1 MASTWRVRRCAPRWK
16 LWRRQQRGDS
26 ASGAMVVR
34 HSVRRQL
41 RRGPPAPL
49 PAASSDLRL
58 LRGRPRMRRTLAVAE
73 DELGSAGLVVSRG
86 DAGAALVGVVV
97 RCCCWIGVPASSLH
111 SLPLRRS
118 PCPLPSPPPPLHR
131 PRDDEKPP
139 EARVA
144 SAKAG
149 LDVDAAAAPEALYGA
164 GPCVSEE
171 KEVMAIGLD
180 TKEAE
185 SGGVEATARRPSAS
199 PPRRACRHSAA
210 IAPPPAY
217 RRPRLGSPSTPRV
230 AARRVR
236 RGRGRHNSS
245 SLRSS
250 LPPPASAPLPL
261 LRQCYHADAYRL
273 DLA

>member
-1 MASTWRVRRCAPRWK
+1 
-16 LWRRQQRGDS
+16 
-26 ASGAMVVR
+26 
-34 HSVRRQL
+34 
-41 RRGPPAPL
+41 
-49 PAASSDLRL
+49 
-58 LRGRPRMRRTLAVAE
+58 MRRTLAVAE

-199 PPRRACRHSAA
+199 PPRRACRHERCNPRR
-210 IAPPPAY
+210 PPPPTARPCAAGAHH
-217 RRPRLGSPSTPRV
+217 RRAEGV

-236 RGRGRHNSS
+236 RGRGRPQ
-245 SLRSS
+245 LQ
-250 LPPPASAPLPL
+250 LPPGVRCHRLCVLRRCLCVPPCYPPRAERLPP
-261 LRQCYHADAYRL
+261 L
-273 DLA
+273 DLGVRERKSERGRERERVRDKRERGSVRDRKRSMTGGTHFFYK

>member
-1 MASTWRVRRCAPRWK
+1 
-16 LWRRQQRGDS
+16 
-26 ASGAMVVR
+26 
-34 HSVRRQL
+34 
-41 RRGPPAPL
+41 
-49 PAASSDLRL
+49 
-58 LRGRPRMRRTLAVAE
+58 MRRTLAVAE

-199 PPRRACRHSAA
+199 PPRRACRHERCN
-210 IAPPPAY
+210 PPTPP
-217 RRPRLGSPSTPRV
+217 RPVLALGSPST
-230 AARRVR
+230 R
-236 RGRGRHNSS
+236 RGGCCSS
-245 SLRSS
+245 CPPWTWPPTTPAPSRSS
-250 LPPPASAPLPL
+250 LPPPLRPAPLPL
-261 LRQCYHADAYRL
+261 RPAVLPTARRTPTAARPGREREEE
-273 DLA
+273 